1 MGYNPL
7 RNWKY
12 DSGPRRIQSGPAH
25 EGYKFVGSGVMDV
38 GSDYGVLTAGPP
50 NASGE
55 FYAGPFYILCE
66 DSTELS
72 SVFLIA
78 EDNSFIVQEDEKR
91 GFNPYIS
98 TAWRSVPPAP
108 SGYWNDYEYQYYAPS
123 GATSIYQGYRV
134 LSVTTIAGAKVAT
147 NFGPQPGLRDSGK
160 YLYFGGFAPD
170 TQAYD
175 PFKTPAGNTSAQG
188 WTGGGNVHGIYS
200 GPALINPTNDDSGSR
215 AAWIYQPP
223 AYCRTHTELV
233 RATEPGSMSVTNRY
247 IYRGKAG
254 QYVTNLGGPYYQL
267 GEGIRNLI
275 HTYSSTVNSSNQKN
289 V

>member
-7 RNWKY
+7 RNWKH
-12 DSGPRRIQSGPAH
+12 DSGPHRIQSGPAH
-25 EGYKFVGSGVMDV
+25 EAYKFVGSGVMDV

-50 NASGE
+50 NASGSL
-55 FYAGPFYILCE
+55 YLGPFYIFTEDGGFLLAE
-66 DSTELS
+66 DST
-72 SVFLIA
+72 
-78 EDNSFIVQEDEKR
+78 FIVQQNENTGYYPFIDTK
-91 GFNPYIS
+91 
-98 TAWRSVPPAP
+98 WRAVPPAP

-123 GATSIYQGYRV
+123 GALSVYQGYRV

-147 NFGPQPGLRDSGK
+147 SYGPQTGLRDAGK
-160 YLYFGGFAPD
+160 FTYYDGYAPD

-175 PFKTPAGNTSAQG
+175 PFKTPAGNSASQG
-188 WTGGGNVHGIYS
+188 WTGGGNLQGRYA

-215 AAWIYQPP
+215 ASWIYQPP
-223 AYCRTHTELV
+223 IYCRTHTELI

-247 IYRGKAG
+247 VYRGKAA
-254 QYVTNLGGPYYQL
+254 QYTTNLGGPYYQL

-275 HTYSSTVNSSNQKN
+275 RTYSTSVNSSNQKN